1 MIRAHNLTR
10 KHFTLKIDIESG
22 EFQAFKYFP
31 TEDLQY
37 IDQIIMELHLDF
49 KDEWGILDVLNT
61 LYENF
66 AVVSLHMN
74 NNACD
79 WYSDLRHKVRKLP
92 NWFMEIAMVNRRLL
106 KINRDTRSFVEHP
119 LNARNHPHVPNCP

>member
-49 KDEWGILDVLNT
+49 KDDWGILDVLHT
-61 LYENF
+61 IYENF
-66 AVVSLHMN
+66 AVVSFHMN

-79 WYSDLRHKVRKLP
+79 W
-92 NWFMEIAMVNRRLL
+92 
-106 KINRDTRSFVEHP
+106 
-119 LNARNHPHVPNCP
+119 